1 MGKEDYLLRQME
13 VYQDMVYT
21 EDVGEDTEREE
32 RVTVTATYRCYFYD
46 YNQPIQIEPPTTE

>member
-21 EDVGEDTEREE
+21 EDVGEDTERE
-32 RVTVTATYRCYFYD
+32 VSMYATYSYRFFD
-46 YNQPIQIEPPTTE
+46 FNQPIQIEPPIAD